1 MPPSSSLE
9 NRILLLARR
18 GRDAPVIARILERHG
33 HGHLICEHATG
44 LADGMAEGA
53 AMAIVT
59 EESLIGDDCGALI
72 SWLADQPP
80 WSDFPFILLATK
92 RSGRR
97 PPEATRLLER
107 LGNVVVL
114 ERPIHAETL
123 TSAIRSAARVRRRQ
137 YEARRRLLDLQDAQD
152 RLTQL
157 NATLES
163 RISERTQALSK
174 ANNQL
179 MQEVAERE
187 RAQSA
192 LVQAQKMEAV
202 GQLTGGIAHD
212 FNNLLTV
219 ISGNL
224 ELIERAT
231 TEPRVLRL
239 AGSAAHAT
247 RSAAKLTQQL
257 LAFSRTQQLNLEPVE
272 LNALVEGMNDL
283 LERAIGPQI
292 VKRREL
298 ASTPL
303 WVMADANQLELA
315 ILNLAINAR
324 DAMPNGGELAIVTS
338 VLDHVDGPLPAR
350 RYGVVAVRDTGTG
363 IPPHLLARVFD
374 PFFTTKGLGKG
385 TGLGLSQVFGIA
397 EQSGGTARIDST
409 EGLGTTVSILLPTTT
424 PPALAGA
431 LESAGLFSGSRTA
444 SVLVIDDDDAVRQF
458 LVESLD
464 MLGFRVREAADGQAG
479 LRLLREDRP
488 DLLLVDFAMPEMN
501 GAEVVEEALRIAPG
515 LPVILATGYAESGPS
530 ATGITRVLRK
540 PFRIKD
546 LSDALR
552 QVLA

>member
-1 MPPSSSLE
+1 
-9 NRILLLARR
+9 
-18 GRDAPVIARILERHG
+18 VIAGILDRHD
-33 HGHLICEHATG
+33 HAHLICADADA
-44 LADGMAEGA
+44 LARGMAEGA

-59 EESLIGDDCGALI
+59 EESLVGDDCSSLI
-72 SWLADQPP
+72 SWLDDQPP
-80 WSDFPFILLATK
+80 WSDFPFVMLATK

-97 PPEATRLLER
+97 PAEATRLLER

-114 ERPIHAETL
+114 ERPVHAETL
-123 TSAIRSAARVRRRQ
+123 ASAVRSAARVRRRQ
-137 YEARRRLLDLQDAQD
+137 YDARRRLIELQDAQA

-157 NATLES
+157 NSTLES
-163 RISERTQALSK
+163 RIVERTQELSR

-224 ELIERAT
+224 ELIEQAS

-239 AGSAAHAT
+239 AASAGHAT
-247 RSAAKLTQQL
+247 RSAAKLTHQL
-257 LAFSRTQQLNLEPVE
+257 LAFSRTQQLNLEPVD

-283 LERAIGPQI
+283 LERTIGPQI
-292 VKRREL
+292 TKRREL
-298 ASTPL
+298 AASPL
-303 WVMADANQLELA
+303 WVVADANQLELA

-324 DAMPNGGELAIVTS
+324 DAMPDGGELAIVTS
-338 VLDHVDGPLPAR
+338 TIEGPEESLPPG

-363 IPPHLLARVFD
+363 IPPHLIARVFD
-374 PFFTTKGLGKG
+374 PFFTTKSVGKG

-397 EQSGGTARIDST
+397 EQSGGTARIVST
-409 EGLGTTVSILLPTTT
+409 EGEGTTVSILLPATA
-424 PPALAGA
+424 PPVGM
-431 LESAGLFSGSRTA
+431 SAADPAARDSDARGG

-458 LVESLD
+458 IVDSLEH
-464 MLGFRVREAADGQAG
+464 LGFQVREAPNGPAG
-479 LRLLREDRP
+479 LDLLREDRP
-488 DLLLVDFAMPEMN
+488 DLLLVDFAMAEMN
-501 GAEVVEEALRIAPG
+501 GADVVEEAHRIAPG
-515 LPVILATGYAESGPS
+515 LPVILATGYAEIDPAAIGVSR
-530 ATGITRVLRK
+530 ILRK
-540 PFRIKD
+540 PFGIND